1 MLFFY
6 FPFFNGIHAGETE
19 DIHVIELPVSIT
31 EPLGNETLVFVEF
44 TGRDWVSRMLNP
56 KPLRSGERVDMSLD
70 LSQAH
75 LFDAG
80 TGRSLR
86 N

>member
-1 MLFFY
+1 M
-6 FPFFNGIHAGETE
+6 
-19 DIHVIELPVSIT
+19 IELPVSIT
-31 EPLGNETLVFVEF
+31 EPLGGRWSSSSSPGA
-44 TGRDWVSRMLNP
+44 TGYPRMLNP